1 MLESQSIV
9 AETENEITRK
19 CEARR
24 RRIANLKPIKKGQ
37 VLNPR
42 GRPKKDLDLAQLAQ
56 KHAERAIATLAQ
68 CLTDPVASWPARV
81 SAASELLDRGF
92 GRPPQCLDLKHE
104 VTFGEQF
111 ETFIRRSK
119 AGRDGN
125 VIEAEAVHAATCE

>member
-1 MLESQSIV
+1 MLEAQPTI

-56 KHAERAIATLAQ
+56 KHAEQAIATLAQ
-68 CLTDPVASWPARV
+68 CLTDPAATWPARV

-92 GRPPQCLDLKHE
+92 GRAPQCLDLKHE
-104 VTFGEQF
+104 VTYVEQF
-111 ETFIRRSK
+111 ETFIRSLK
-119 AGRDGN
+119 ASSEAD
-125 VIEAEAVHAATCE
+125 VIEAEAVSAATCE